1 MLKDKDFLE
10 QTKQA
15 GAQIRALGFQ
25 PDVLRAACHALLL
38 ENDGVECPELIS
50 CIAPSVLSEMSTPL
64 TVDECAY
71 ALSELAEK
79 SGALLLLF
87 TEDKE
92 LAPLV
97 AAKALTK
104 MKQVVEESGVT
115 A

>member
-15 GAQIRALGFQ
+15 AAQIRSLGFQ
-25 PDVLRAACHALLL
+25 PDVLMAACRALLL

-50 CIAPSVLSEMSTPL
+50 CLAPSVLSEMSTPL
-64 TVDECAY
+64 TVDECTY
-71 ALSELAEK
+71 ALSELAEE

-87 TEDKE
+87 TENRE
-92 LAPLV
+92 LAPMV
-97 AAKALTK
+97 AAKALSK